1 MELGKLDVLEST
13 RLVNS
18 SDINDQKKSE
28 KQLAQQQPA
37 ESMMVDSISKDTPA
51 HDTAEEDSDLPLTHA
66 LEALL
71 GGLDVPVAELKA
83 VSVDTGRP
91 LEPPFLTEPTNLLK
105 STIHL
110 PTHQDS
116 AISSEE
122 FATAHP
128 ETEEQPGPA
137 SRTAQELDTTAATA
151 PISSVTATNPA
162 HDALATNNVS
172 MELGES
178 ISEPLE
184 SNEFTKEAQSITAK
198 SKDGETAGGTAQT
211 TQNGSKA
218 MDVDANLSIIQGTE
232 ESIADISIVPS
243 KIEDQSLV
251 DSTIQATQNEAEAVD
266 IPMVEEGEHP
276 EWEVDSSPIES
287 SSEDSSSDDSSSDE
301 SEGDAAYKLLT
312 PEEQARLLMEGDGSD
327 DDDAGKAKGSAAQLR
342 TKNEVPETVVPKPDV
357 TITEEMPIEQLGA
370 VDQIVDNII
379 LIKAKTS
386 GEYRVLE
393 SGSVLCLADRSVVG
407 IVSETIGR
415 VQQPFYSILFTNAA
429 EAKEVSLSLGT
440 VVFYSV
446 QHSTYVFTQALK
458 AIKGSDASNLHDE
471 EVGDEEME
479 FSDDEAEAEHKRRVK
494 QKRMEKRGG
503 KQQQNGNSNRGGHP
517 LQQQHNATRGLNYD
531 EDEEGPYKTLARPV
545 GYENSIGRSE
555 APQEGEFTGHDRPR
569 DQNKEFRGRG
579 RGDRGRGRGD
589 RGRARGDRGRGRGGY
604 ENRPQSRDGYS
615 LPPRPTQ
622 SYGPSPY
629 GQPAAPSFPPFGGV
643 TPTASPPMHQA
654 PFAYPSPQQYNPQ
667 QPQIWPQFP
676 PPPQGFPQ
684 PAYQQMPNI
693 PGWPNM
699 PPGGAFINPAFF
711 NGNQA
716 GSPKPNQWNAQ
727 GQWGKKPDGT

>member
-1 MELGKLDVLEST
+1 MEPEILDVPESA
-13 RLVNS
+13 RSVNLS
-18 SDINDQKKSE
+18 ATADQKKDE
-28 KQLAQQQPA
+28 HHLAQHQPT
-37 ESMMVDSISKDTPA
+37 EPIKVNTNSNNNILA
-51 HDTAEEDSDLPLTHA
+51 HDAMEEDSDLPLTHA

-83 VSVDTGRP
+83 VSSK
-91 LEPPFLTEPTNLLK
+91 TEL
-105 STIHL
+105 
-110 PTHQDS
+110 
-116 AISSEE
+116 
-122 FATAHP
+122 
-128 ETEEQPGPA
+128 
-137 SRTAQELDTTAATA
+137 
-151 PISSVTATNPA
+151 
-162 HDALATNNVS
+162 
-172 MELGES
+172 
-178 ISEPLE
+178 PLE
-184 SNEFTKEAQSITAK
+184 SPSLPEPTIHSTPQQNSTIVPEKTPITRSENEVQGSSNSENAHKLDIIVAQNPTHPVVSMNSAQEFPAVHDVPMKIDPSTSEIQKDDGSRKEVQSEMDKAAGESTESTAQSTHN
-198 SKDGETAGGTAQT
+198 GHETMDIDFISSNIQGIKGSTTDTPSAPDKFEDQPFIDSTAQAP
-211 TQNGSKA
+211 QIDG
-218 MDVDANLSIIQGTE
+218 
-232 ESIADISIVPS
+232 
-243 KIEDQSLV
+243 
-251 DSTIQATQNEAEAVD
+251 EAVD
-266 IPMVEEGEHP
+266 TPMAEEGEHP

-287 SSEDSSSDDSSSDE
+287 SSDDSSSDDSSSDE
-301 SEGDAAYKLLT
+301 SDEGDAAYKLLT

-327 DDDAGKAKGSAAQLR
+327 DEDGGKAKGAAAQLR
-342 TKNEVPETVVPKPDV
+342 TKNELPETVVPKPDV
-357 TITEEMPIEQLGA
+357 TITEEMPIEQLGT
-370 VDQIVDNII
+370 VDQIVDNIV

-415 VQQPFYSILFTNAA
+415 VQQPFYSILFTNATA
-429 EAKEVSLSLGT
+429 ASEAGLSMGT
-440 VVFYSV
+440 VVFYSI

-503 KQQQNGNSNRGGHP
+503 KQQNSNSNRGGHP
-517 LQQQHNATRGLNYD
+517 LKQQHNATSGLNYD

-545 GYENSIGRSE
+545 GYENSVGRSE
-555 APQEGEFTGHDRPR
+555 APQESEFAGQDRPR
-569 DQNKEFRGRG
+569 DQNREFRGRE

-589 RGRARGDRGRGRGGY
+589 RGRGRGDRGRGRGGY

-615 LPPRPTQ
+615 LPPRPPQ

-629 GQPAAPSFPPFGGV
+629 GPLTTPVYPQFGGV
-643 TPTASPPMHQA
+643 PPVASPQMQQA

-667 QPQIWPQFP
+667 QPHVWPQFPP

-684 PAYQQMPNI
+684 PPYQQMPNI
-693 PGWPNM
+693 PGWPNT

-716 GSPKPNQWNAQ
+716 SSAKPNQWNGQ